1 VTTSTNYTESKTLAA
16 VKDWRTTDK
25 AKIAAPAADK
35 DRARTKHR
43 HNEQKLRECADQLMK
58 VEGGQP

>member
-1 VTTSTNYTESKTLAA
+1 MTTSINYTESKTLAA

-25 AKIAAPAADK
+25 AKIGAAPAEKGIAVK
-35 DRARTKHR
+35 KHR
-43 HNEQKLRECADQLMK
+43 HNEQKLRDCADQLMK

>member
-1 VTTSTNYTESKTLAA
+1 MTTSINYTESKTLAA

-25 AKIAAPAADK
+25 AKIGAAPAEKGSAVK
-35 DRARTKHR
+35 NHR
-43 HNEQKLRECADQLMK
+43 HNEQKLRDCADQLMK

>member
-1 VTTSTNYTESKTLAA
+1 MTTSINYSESKTLAA

-25 AKIAAPAADK
+25 AKIAAPAAEK

-43 HNEQKLRECADQLMK
+43 HNEQKLRDCADQLMK
-58 VEGGQP
+58 VEGGNP